1 MSADEDGVWAPG
13 RDHDVQLTNVEPTDF
28 ELSRLS
34 PDVIREPNLVSR
46 SNSMPPIVFGIIATL
61 VIVAIVGTGLGDP
74 NDVEPP
80 AAALSDPEVTEE
92 APSGLRVEQSATFL
106 EALPEAGDYLMFFR
120 SDDSLA
126 VLDFR
131 DGSSEL
137 MDWGVPDRIET
148 TGFMYLASERGSW
161 VVDPNNLSRALR
173 LAPRAQIAVLENP
186 TRTAVLAEIS
196 GVTTVFGGFFDGR
209 SVRVLASVPAGSNAE
224 AIQKLGVIINPLS
237 GGSYLIQETW
247 PTLVSSGRIVAAN
260 ANWFAEVLCDDR
272 LRCTANIRSWD
283 DDMVTPIPIDVL
295 ATPVVRISPDGR
307 WVLSGGTSHWSIY
320 DVAKQTSVATGDD
333 VVPNGSATWSP
344 DSAFFLWIDART
356 LSAARPER
364 PSERVNLTL
373 EVEPLIGLITTEIG
387 FLPVADTE

>member
-28 ELSRLS
+28 ELSQLS

-46 SNSMPPIVFGIIATL
+46 SNSMPQIVFGIIATL
-61 VIVAIVGTGLGDP
+61 VIVAIVVTGFGDP
-74 NDVEPP
+74 DDAEPP

-92 APSGLRVEQSATFL
+92 DPSGLRTEQSATFL

-137 MDWGVPDRIET
+137 MDWGVPDGIET
-148 TGFMYLASERGSW
+148 KGFMYLASERGSW

-173 LAPRAQIAVLENP
+173 LAPRAQIAVLRNP
-186 TRTAVLAEIS
+186 TRTAVLAEVS

-209 SVRVLASVPAGSNAE
+209 SVRVLASVPVGSNAE
-224 AIQKLGVIINPLS
+224 AIQKLGVIISPLT

-260 ANWFAEVLCDDR
+260 AHWFAEVLCDDR

-295 ATPVVRISPDGR
+295 ATAVVRISPDGR

-373 EVEPLIGLITTEIG
+373 GVEPLIGLITTEIG

>member
-1 MSADEDGVWAPG
+1 MSADDDGVWAPG
-13 RDHDVQLTNVEPTDF
+13 RDHVVQPTNIEPTDF
-28 ELSRLS
+28 ELNPLS
-34 PDVIREPNLVSR
+34 ADVIGEPNLVSR
-46 SNSMPPIVFGIIATL
+46 SNSTPAIVFGIIATL
-61 VIVAIVGTGLGDP
+61 VIVAIVVTGLGEPD
-74 NDVEPP
+74 NVEPP
-80 AAALSDPEVTEE
+80 AVALPDRDVTEE
-92 APSGLRVEQSATFL
+92 VPSELRADQTASFL
-106 EALPEAGDYLMFFR
+106 EALPEAGDYLLFFR
-120 SDDSLA
+120 SYNSLA
-126 VLDFR
+126 VVDFR
-131 DGSSEL
+131 LGSSEL
-137 MDWGVPDRIET
+137 MDWGVPNGTET
-148 TGFMYLASERGSW
+148 VGFVYLASERGSW

-173 LAPRAQIAVLENP
+173 LAPRAQIAVLRNP
-186 TRTAVLAEIS
+186 TRTAVLAEVS

-224 AIQKLGVIINPLS
+224 AIQKLGVIISPLT

-260 ANWFAEVLCDDR
+260 AHWFAEVLCDDR

-295 ATPVVRISPDGR
+295 ATAVVRISPDGR
-307 WVLSGGTSHWSIY
+307 WVLSGGTGHWSIY

-373 EVEPLIGLITTEIG
+373 GVEPLIGLITTEIG

>member
-1 MSADEDGVWAPG
+1 MSADKDGVWAPG

-28 ELSRLS
+28 ELSQLS
-34 PDVIREPNLVSR
+34 PDVIRESNLVSR
-46 SNSMPPIVFGIIATL
+46 SNSMPQIVFGIIATL
-61 VIVAIVGTGLGDP
+61 VIVAIVVTGFGDP
-74 NDVEPP
+74 DDVEPP
-80 AAALSDPEVTEE
+80 AAALPDPEVTEE
-92 APSGLRVEQSATFL
+92 DPSGLRTEQSATFL

-137 MDWGVPDRIET
+137 MDWGVPDGIET
-148 TGFMYLASERGSW
+148 KGFMYLASERGSW

-173 LAPRAQIAVLENP
+173 LAPRAQIAVLRNP
-186 TRTAVLAEIS
+186 TRTAVLAEVS

-209 SVRVLASVPAGSNAE
+209 SVRVLASVPVGSNAE
-224 AIQKLGVIINPLS
+224 AIQKLGVIISPLT

-260 ANWFAEVLCDDR
+260 AHWFAEVLCDDR

-295 ATPVVRISPDGR
+295 ATAVVRISPDGR

-373 EVEPLIGLITTEIG
+373 GVEPLIGLITTEIG